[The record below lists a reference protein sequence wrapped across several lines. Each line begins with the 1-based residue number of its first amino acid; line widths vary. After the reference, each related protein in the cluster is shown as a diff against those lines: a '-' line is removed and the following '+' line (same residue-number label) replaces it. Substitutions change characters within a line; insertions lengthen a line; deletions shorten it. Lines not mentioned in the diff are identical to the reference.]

1 MKKIKCNNENA
12 PKTFRY
18 VEREL
23 GGLMAKVI
31 GLKLWDNATVD
42 ECAEYQRAYNSIK
55 KANDK
60 IYQIKKRF
68 QINSRKGE
76 VVAA

>member
-23 GGLMAKVI
+23 GGLMAKVM
-31 GLKLWDNATVD
+31 GLKLWDSATD
-42 ECAEYQRAYNSIK
+42 EECAEYQKAYSAIK

-60 IYQIKKRF
+60 IYRIKNKLQIKE
-68 QINSRKGE
+68 G
-76 VVAA
+76 